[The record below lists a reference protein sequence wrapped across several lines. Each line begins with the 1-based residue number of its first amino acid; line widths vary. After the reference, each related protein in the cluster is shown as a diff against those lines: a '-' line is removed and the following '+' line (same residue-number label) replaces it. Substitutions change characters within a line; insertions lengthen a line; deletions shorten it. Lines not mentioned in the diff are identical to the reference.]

1 MSRNRLVFALILAA
15 CVGWWVRGAA
25 ENPLAPSNDRPVLRA
40 IFRFAKTAGWLF
52 LVAEPPPEENA
63 TEAQYQTNLLMG
75 SDGYPLVDHRSA
87 M

>member
-1 MSRNRLVFALILAA
+1 MILAA
-15 CVGWWVRGAA
+15 ACGWVFRGAVA
-25 ENPLAPSNDRPVLRA
+25 DSPQDRPVMRA

-52 LVAEPPPEENA
+52 LVAEPPPE
-63 TEAQYQTNLLMG
+63 TSGPEAQYQTNLLMG